1 MTCSTP
7 VRRALATVTLAA
19 VCALPACSSGDT
31 DEAAAAAPPP
41 SPSPSAGSPAPEE
54 TPTAGTGSPSAPEET
69 AEPTEEP
76 APEEDAEEEEEPEA
90 TDPPR
95 PGSAD
100 VVLSSAYWDPAEAA
114 LLADG
119 YVGSVVEEGGTCT
132 LEVSREGSFVRAT
145 AEGLADATTTVCG
158 GLALPGD
165 ELGPG
170 TWSVVLRYES
180 DGASGESAPLEVE
193 VPE

>member
-1 MTCSTP
+1 MTRSTP

-19 VCALPACSSGDT
+19 VCVLPACSSGDT
-31 DEAAAAAPPP
+31 DEAAAAAPPS
-41 SPSPSAGSPAPEE
+41 SPSPPAGSPAPEE
-54 TPTAGTGSPSAPEET
+54 TPAPVTGSPSVPEET
-69 AEPTEEP
+69 AEPPEEP
-76 APEEDAEEEEEPEA
+76 APEEDEAEEEPVA
-90 TDPPR
+90 TDSPR
-95 PGSAD
+95 PGTAD

-114 LLADG
+114 LLAAG
-119 YVGSVVEEGGTCT
+119 YVGSLVEEGGTCT
-132 LEVSREGSFVRAT
+132 LEVSREGSVVRAT

-180 DGASGESAPLEVE
+180 GGASGESAPLEVE

>member
-1 MTCSTP
+1 MTRSTP

-76 APEEDAEEEEEPEA
+76 APEEDAEEEEPEA

-132 LEVSREGSFVRAT
+132 LEVSREGSVVRAT